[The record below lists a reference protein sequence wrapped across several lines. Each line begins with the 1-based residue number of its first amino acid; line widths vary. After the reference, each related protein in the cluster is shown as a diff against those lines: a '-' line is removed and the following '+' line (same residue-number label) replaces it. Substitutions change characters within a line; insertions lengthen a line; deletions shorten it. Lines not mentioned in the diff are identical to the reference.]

1 MSQPHREGAMGGNAG
16 DASTLT
22 IINEADQAI
31 NKEPI

>member
-1 MSQPHREGAMGGNAG
+1 MGGNAG